1 MDKLRESKNKKH
13 AYRPR
18 PPFAIVEGAGTPPFK
33 KLDPEAVWVL
43 LQLYSKFTGRNR
55 SNLSLTYREARET
68 MSERV
73 LNRAIWQL
81 LGYGF
86 IDVVRW
92 GRLERN
98 CTLYGFSDRWRRL
111 NTPEADDRLA
121 KIGAILEDIE
131 KLKREKWPEGR
142 ESEKRMRI
150 VELQKS
156 LFER

>member
-1 MDKLRESKNKKH
+1 MDKFARNKKR

-43 LQLYSKFTGRNR
+43 LQFYAKFTGRNR
-55 SNLSLTYREARET
+55 INLSLTYREARET

-73 LNRAIWQL
+73 FSRAIWQL
-81 LGYGF
+81 IGFGF
-86 IDVVRW
+86 IDVERW

-111 NTPEADDRLA
+111 CGPEVEDRRT
-121 KIGAILEDIE
+121 KIGATLEEIE
-131 KLKREKWPEGR
+131 RLKREKWEEGR
-142 ESEKRMRI
+142 KSEKRQRI
-150 VELQKS
+150 IALQKS
-156 LFER
+156 VFEA